1 MQRED
6 FEQLVDEAWEA
17 IPLSF
22 RERFSNLSIF
32 VEDEPSQEHL
42 RAGGVPPG
50 HTLLGL
56 YQGVP
61 LSRRGWSY
69 SMALPDRVTLFQGPI
84 QRAAHSRREIPQ
96 IVYDTLWHELAHHL
110 GMDEKEVR
118 EAESRRSGNW
128 DAGPDEGPTQ

>member
-6 FEQLVDEAWEA
+6 FERLVDEAWEA

-32 VEDEPSQEHL
+32 VEDEPSREHL

-50 HTLLGL
+50 PTLLGL

-61 LSRRGWSY
+61 LSRRGWGY

-84 QRAAHSRREIPQ
+84 QRAARSRREIPQ

-118 EAESRRSGNW
+118 EAESRRSSNW
-128 DAGPDEGPTQ
+128 GAGPEK